1 MTYFDQCVIAV
12 LITCSYRFRTI
23 AIDVERELKSI

>member
-12 LITCSYRFRTI
+12 LITCRYRFRTI
-23 AIDVERELKSI
+23 AIDVERKLKSI